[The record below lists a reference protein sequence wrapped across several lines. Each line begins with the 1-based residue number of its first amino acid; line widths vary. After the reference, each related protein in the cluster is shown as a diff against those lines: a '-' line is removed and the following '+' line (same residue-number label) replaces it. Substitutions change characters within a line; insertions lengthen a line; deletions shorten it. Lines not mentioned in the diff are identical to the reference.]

1 MSSRILP
8 IIIVRYH
15 AHQRRYFVVI
25 LLIVTL
31 CDSVSRSFRL
41 LTMHRKLVSEI
52 VEASENGTKKLLELW
67 IDKGVSRR
75 IVQL

>member
-1 MSSRILP
+1 MSTRAQNVLSRILP
-8 IIIVRYH
+8 IIIVRHH

-41 LTMHRKLVSEI
+41 LMMHRKLVLEI
-52 VEASENGTKKLLELW
+52 VEASENGTKKL
-67 IDKGVSRR
+67 
-75 IVQL
+75 IVDR

>member
-1 MSSRILP
+1 MSTRARNVSSGILP
-8 IIIVRYH
+8 IIIVRHY

-41 LTMHRKLVSEI
+41 LMMHRKLVLEI
-52 VEASENGTKKLLELW
+52 VEASENGTRKLFELW
-67 IDKGVSRR
+67 IDKGV
-75 IVQL
+75 